1 MWKDCAFGKA
11 LSVWYLLLYFCWTCN
26 TPQIW
31 NTKKYKKKKRMLF
44 AWSHISLKIYQLLL
58 AHCSSAMLSCMRLTP
73 KCARNALPV
82 CNHGIMKVIL
92 KAANQCLVDFFFCST
107 AQARVH
113 FKSLLDQF
121 LSASI
126 EELLVPR
133 QKGVPK

>member
-1 MWKDCAFGKA
+1 MHLEK
-11 LSVWYLLLYFCWTCN
+11 LYLCGICCYIFAGRATLHKSGTLKN
-26 TPQIW
+26 I
-31 NTKKYKKKKRMLF
+31 KKKRMLF

-92 KAANQCLVDFFFCST
+92 KAANQCLEDFFFCST